1 MDTLKSFMAFSRLGA
16 TLTALE
22 IRELVKADLEKVE
35 RVIGLESVASAE
47 VVTSISRHLQ
57 VNGGKR
63 LRPILLLLAN
73 KLAGTTTD
81 SAIALAAVV
90 EMIHTA
96 TLVHDDVIDEART
109 RRGQPSANVLWGNQ
123 TCVLAGDW
131 LYMQAFQ
138 IALRERNFAILDILI
153 SLTQM
158 MVEGE
163 LRQLET
169 MGKIAVTESDYM
181 ELVDR
186 KTASLF
192 AACARLGAVVAGADE
207 SAESRLNDYAWN
219 LGMAFQLVDDVLDF
233 TASERVL
240 GKPVGNDLREG
251 KVTLPL
257 IYALAEATADERA
270 MVARVLADRNYEAV
284 PFAHVQKMVK
294 RYEGIAKAKAR
305 AQEFTEKARS
315 LVLSFP
321 ESAYQ
326 RALLSVTDLVTERD
340 H

>member
-57 VNGGKR
+57 ANGGKR

-138 IALRERNFAILDILI
+138 VALRERNFAILDILI

-169 MGKIAVTESDYM
+169 MGKIGITESDYM

-192 AACARLGAVVAGADE
+192 AACARLGAVVAGAGE
-207 SAESRLNDYAWN
+207 SSEGRLNDYAWN

-257 IYALAEATADERA
+257 IYALAEASAAERS
-270 MVARVLADRNYEAV
+270 MVARVLADRSYDTV
-284 PFAHVQKMVK
+284 PFATVQKIVTC
-294 RYEGIAKAKAR
+294 YDGIAKAKAR

-321 ESAYQ
+321 ESPYQ
-326 RALLSVTDLVTERD
+326 RALLAVTDLVTERD